1 MPRSMPQYTSAFR
14 HRVLNSLELAEAGE
28 LAALSSAR
36 AEWHIA
42 RVEYLYELAFL
53 RLFVEWEIFLE
64 QTFLRYLC
72 GYRSIHGL
80 YAPTSGSYCT
90 SITAAQGLIFGR
102 NGFAL
107 WHSPITVINRSR
119 RNLTLCAHE
128 VVIASNTA
136 RLENFAAVR
145 HRVAHGQ
152 DEAKQKFNSATM
164 ALCGRR
170 YRGGRPGRFL
180 RDWDRSVTPNR
191 RWLDTIGQEL
201 VGLARQIG

>member
-1 MPRSMPQYTSAFR
+1 MSRSMPHYASAFR
-14 HRVLNSLELAEAGE
+14 HRVVHSLELAEAGE
-28 LAALSSAR
+28 FAALSSAR
-36 AEWHIA
+36 PEWHTA
-42 RVEYLYELAFL
+42 RIEYLYELAFL
-53 RLFVEWEIFLE
+53 RLFIEWEIFLE

-107 WHSPITVINRSR
+107 WHNPTTVISRSR
-119 RNLTLCAHE
+119 QHLNFCPHE
-128 VVIASNTA
+128 IIIGSSAA

-145 HRVAHGQ
+145 HRIAHGQ
-152 DEAKQKFNSATM
+152 DDAKQKFNSATM

-180 RDWDRSVTPNR
+180 RDWDRSVAPNR
-191 RWLDTIGQEL
+191 RWLDTIGQEV
-201 VGLARQIG
+201 VGLARQIA